1 MKTTCQEE
9 LNEMNKTNTASTSID
24 ELNEMNKTNAAS
36 TIILI
41 FFGRAFLK
49 EEGPLKHSQNHI
61 L

>member
-9 LNEMNKTNTASTSID
+9 LNEMKKTNTASTIID

-41 FFGRAFLK
+41 FF
-49 EEGPLKHSQNHI
+49 
-61 L
+61 